1 YLVGEHVQN
10 LGDMRPNPRRDP
22 NRIQSRWD
30 DQWRPD
36 PFPLNRPFPA
46 WHKDWAPLTTRPAPC
61 GWATTPHLRHRPRPA
76 ASITSPTPTPAT
88 RSTTTPE
95 STRRED
101 QPVIRTV

>member
-1 YLVGEHVQN
+1 VLVLDAGSYLVGEHVQN

-46 WHKDWAPLTTRPAPC
+46 WHKDWAPLRTRDE
-61 GWATTPHLRHRPRPA
+61 
-76 ASITSPTPTPAT
+76 I
-88 RSTTTPE
+88 E
-95 STRRED
+95 
-101 QPVIRTV
+101 